1 MSDTLDEKRPTRGD
15 ARRDAIV
22 QAARKV
28 CLEKGFSKI
37 TVSDIASEVGM
48 TRSLFYHYFE
58 DKEAVADAVL
68 DNVIDEILTTLK
80 QWNQARETGNVN
92 KALDDIVHVLRSLI
106 ADESPFSNRMI
117 QDGNA
122 ELYIKFID
130 RAADRIAD
138 YIAQT
143 TVRDFEQMHGL
154 PITNVHETFFTLIV
168 GLISLI
174 RSHPNI
180 SDRTIKEVMAQTLH
194 IVRYTVLARSRRAF
208 CNRSR
213 QYTSLAVPSNR
224 RVIAHVRL
232 AAGFP
237 KSIGQKRAIV
247 FLGK

>member
-1 MSDTLDEKRPTRGD
+1 MSDILDEKRPTRGD

-92 KALDDIVHVLRSLI
+92 KPL
-106 ADESPFSNRMI
+106 DESPFSNRMI

-194 IVRYTVLARSRRAF
+194 IESYVV
-208 CNRSR
+208 
-213 QYTSLAVPSNR
+213 
-224 RVIAHVRL
+224 
-232 AAGFP
+232 
-237 KSIGQKRAIV
+237 
-247 FLGK
+247 

>member
-37 TVSDIASEVGM
+37 TVSDIAS
-48 TRSLFYHYFE
+48 
-58 DKEAVADAVL
+58 VADAVL

-194 IVRYTVLARSRRAF
+194 IESYVV
-208 CNRSR
+208 
-213 QYTSLAVPSNR
+213 
-224 RVIAHVRL
+224 
-232 AAGFP
+232 
-237 KSIGQKRAIV
+237 
-247 FLGK
+247 

>member
-1 MSDTLDEKRPTRGD
+1 MGNNTADTSVVDAVPASDSAAKRLTGDE
-15 ARRDAIV
+15 RRREIL
-22 QAARKV
+22 AAVR
-28 CLEKGFSKI
+28 
-37 TVSDIASEVGM
+37 TVSSELGVSHLSVSAVTKRAGC

-194 IVRYTVLARSRRAF
+194 IESYVV
-208 CNRSR
+208 
-213 QYTSLAVPSNR
+213 
-224 RVIAHVRL
+224 
-232 AAGFP
+232 
-237 KSIGQKRAIV
+237 
-247 FLGK
+247 

>member
-1 MSDTLDEKRPTRGD
+1 
-15 ARRDAIV
+15 
-22 QAARKV
+22 
-28 CLEKGFSKI
+28 
-37 TVSDIASEVGM
+37 M

-68 DNVIDEILTTLK
+68 DDVIDEILTTLK

-168 GLISLI
+168 GLISLV

-194 IVRYTVLARSRRAF
+194 IESYVV
-208 CNRSR
+208 
-213 QYTSLAVPSNR
+213 
-224 RVIAHVRL
+224 
-232 AAGFP
+232 
-237 KSIGQKRAIV
+237 
-247 FLGK
+247 

>member
-1 MSDTLDEKRPTRGD
+1 MSDILDEKRPTRGD

-117 QDGNA
+117 QDGC
-122 ELYIKFID
+122 
-130 RAADRIAD
+130 
-138 YIAQT
+138 
-143 TVRDFEQMHGL
+143 
-154 PITNVHETFFTLIV
+154 
-168 GLISLI
+168 ISSSLTA
-174 RSHPNI
+174 R
-180 SDRTIKEVMAQTLH
+180 R
-194 IVRYTVLARSRRAF
+194 TVLPTTLPRPPYVISSRCMACQSPTSMRRS
-208 CNRSR
+208 S
-213 QYTSLAVPSNR
+213 
-224 RVIAHVRL
+224 H
-232 AAGFP
+232 
-237 KSIGQKRAIV
+237 
-247 FLGK
+247 